1 MTLPWT
7 ISKTLGSEIEYV
19 FGYFESMLMKKIKIV
34 PWGERIPILLKN
46 GRKMHG
52 GRWKIDFADN
62 KFVFKTSNA
71 KYNDSRNFSI
81 KVVLEP
87 YEKAVGVA
95 IAVVQGMF
103 FSYYQ

>member
-1 MTLPWT
+1 
-7 ISKTLGSEIEYV
+7 
-19 FGYFESMLMKKIKIV
+19 MLTKKIKIV
-34 PWGERIPILLKN
+34 PWGDKIPILLKN
-46 GRKMHG
+46 GRKIHG
-52 GRWKIDFADN
+52 GRWKIDFAD
-62 KFVFKTSNA
+62 KFVFKISNA

-95 IAVVQGMF
+95 IAVVEGMF